1 MRRNF
6 DVVVVGGGAV
16 GVHLAAI
23 VEFGKPNLSGGER
36 RVRDDRG
43 EFTVERRAERTSETI
58 ETDMERGERER
69 DGDDESGARVR
80 GDRLDGQDEERE

>member
-1 MRRNF
+1 MC
-6 DVVVVGGGAV
+6 
-16 GVHLAAI
+16 HSAI
-23 VEFGKPNLSGGER
+23 IPNRQPRETELPQ
-36 RVRDDRG
+36 RDFATCR
-43 EFTVERRAERTSETI
+43 TRAERTSETI